1 MPYDGTLPLAAIEGL
16 HEDEG
21 GVGGVGGVQ
30 KKKEVANEALG
41 CISAVW
47 AFQPSEK
54 VVLKAFIEA
63 RIRGA
68 IMQSL
73 RSGGSKL
80 RGAETVP
87 PVKAMETVTESAVL
101 EEAKFKYTKPLSDGT
116 LPIRQTV
123 LLGFDDSG
131 AIVQGKLEQLV
142 QAHNAEHNPSG
153 RPFKDNKRGPD
164 DTEDIVAEAEAVALA
179 GQAEV
184 PQTKA
189 LLLEKFPLAAVLA
202 GSPDFEYIVV
212 KDGRME
218 KYSIE
223 CIWHPNLAS

>member
-1 MPYDGTLPLAAIEGL
+1 LAAIAGLGEEEGGVGGF
-16 HEDEG
+16 G

-30 KKKEVANEALG
+30 KRKEVANEGLG
-41 CISAVW
+41 CISAIW

-54 VVLKAFIEA
+54 VVLNTFIEG
-63 RIRGA
+63 RIRAA

-80 RGAETVP
+80 RGAERVP
-87 PVKAMETVTESAVL
+87 PVKAMEAVTQSAVL
-101 EEAKFKYTKPLSDGT
+101 EEVKFKYTKPLSDGT
-116 LPIRQTV
+116 LPFRQTV
-123 LLGFDDSG
+123 LSAFDDAG
-131 AIVQGKLEQLV
+131 PDVQGKLDQFV
-142 QAHNAEHNPSG
+142 QAHYGEHNPSG

-164 DTEDIVAEAEAVALA
+164 DNEVIEAEAEAVAIA
-179 GQAEV
+179 GQADV

-189 LLLEKFPLAAVLA
+189 LLLEKFPSAAVLA
-202 GSPDFEYIVV
+202 GSPEFEYIVV

-223 CIWHPNLAS
+223 RIWHPNLDT